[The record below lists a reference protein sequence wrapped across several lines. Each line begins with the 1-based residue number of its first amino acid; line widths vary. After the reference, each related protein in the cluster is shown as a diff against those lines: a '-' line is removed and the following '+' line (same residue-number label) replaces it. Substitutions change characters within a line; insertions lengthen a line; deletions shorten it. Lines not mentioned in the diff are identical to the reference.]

1 MEKKLYLCEIKT
13 IYYALAENPLEATRY
28 VSDHLDDQSGAI
40 KATKVTEMEK
50 SSDVVYDD
58 GWDDSCLVYGAE
70 GDVTLG
76 DAVVNL
82 DALSLDLDQLESD
95 MKHANYVDA
104 SIVKALI
111 HQNKALRKKF
121 LQGASK

>member
-1 MEKKLYLCEIKT
+1 MEKKLYLCEIHT
-13 IYYALAENPLEATRY
+13 TYYALADNPLEAARY
-28 VSDHLDDQSGAI
+28 ASDHLDDQSGAI
-40 KATKVTEMEK
+40 NTTSVTQMEK

-58 GWDDSCLVYGAE
+58 GWDDECLVYGAE
-70 GDVTLG
+70 GQVTLG
-76 DAVVNL
+76 DVVANL

-95 MKHANYVDA
+95 IKHANYVDA

-111 HQNKALRKKF
+111 HQNKSLRKKF